1 MGCGAEREILCC
13 PATVGATKAAGKPL
27 LNGFANLDFL
37 IRLQPKTCP
46 EQSRSIENLNLKS
59 SGGKA
64 RRLGLTL
71 EPGDLSDCLNMPLSW
86 VKEVFDE
93 GPFAFSVFILAL
105 ADGSARRRSA

>member
-46 EQSRSIENLNLKS
+46 EQSRRIENLKS
-59 SGGKA
+59 EIIGWEGA
-64 RRLGLTL
+64 GLGLKL